1 MSVLLVDGDN
11 LLTIGFHG
19 LKNHFYK
26 GQHIGGIYHFINT
39 LRRFIDENHLDKV
52 CVFWDGE
59 ESAYHRKKIS
69 HRYKANRKSRIK
81 TEEELADYERQ
92 RIRIKQY
99 LEELYIRQGEFEHC
113 ESDDCIAYYTQQ
125 TNEKGII
132 IYSSDR
138 DLAQLVG
145 DNVSIY
151 NPSHRKTY
159 TKGDIISYDHEDIL
173 IENVRLAKILCGDYS
188 DNIYGIWGLGVKTL
202 IKLFPEVRTKEL
214 SVDDVLK
221 KSNLLF
227 EETKDNKSLNNLLTG
242 VSKLGVLGEEFF
254 IINTQLIDLTEPLL
268 TDEAKEGIK
277 ELIHEKLDT
286 EGRSYKNTMKMMM
299 EDGIF
304 LLLSKRDDAWVKF
317 LTPFLVLTRKEKNK
331 HKNIRRRR

>member
-159 TKGDIISYDHEDIL
+159 TKGDIISYDHEDNL

-299 EDGIF
+299 KDGIF

-331 HKNIRRRR
+331 HKNIRRR

>member
-299 EDGIF
+299 KDGIF

-331 HKNIRRRR
+331 HKNIRRR